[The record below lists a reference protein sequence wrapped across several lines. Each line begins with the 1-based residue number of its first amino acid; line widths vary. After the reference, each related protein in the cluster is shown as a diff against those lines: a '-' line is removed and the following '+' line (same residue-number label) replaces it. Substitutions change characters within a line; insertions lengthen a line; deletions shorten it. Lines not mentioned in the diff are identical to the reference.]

1 MTLFYYSQ
9 KHPKLYH
16 IGKKLIL
23 FLIFIF
29 IVAITATT
37 GCKSSQPQVQP
48 SSAFDRIA
56 FKSGRVPSGIVKL
69 NNGEY
74 REKTSE
80 QDSAQI
86 TVNLDD
92 HMATGKGG
100 HNDMAAAILV
110 SHLDG
115 GEVYYDLALLKKTQ
129 SGWENTDIVELGDRV
144 KIQSISI
151 EDDEIEVHLKV
162 HGPYDRDC
170 CATLEKT
177 FKYNVSGSKM
187 VKELDPEEQSSPPDL
202 EGTLWKW
209 QETYYKNDRYIL
221 SYDPNSYTV
230 QLLKEKRLTVRADC
244 NMAGGGY
251 AVDGEYIDLQITHS
265 TMAACPPE
273 SLSDVFLEDLN
284 AATRY
289 YFKNQKLYI
298 VLKNEAGVMVFSL

>member
-1 MTLFYYSQ
+1 M
-9 KHPKLYH
+9 
-16 IGKKLIL
+16 GKKLIL

-37 GCKSSQPQVQP
+37 GCKSSQPKVQS

-56 FKSGRVPSGIVKL
+56 FKSGRVPSGTVKL

-80 QDSAQI
+80 QESAQVV
-86 TVNLDD
+86 VNLDD

-129 SGWENTDIVELGDRV
+129 AGWENTDIVELGDRV

-151 EDDEIEVHLKV
+151 EDDEFVVHLKV

-170 CATLEKT
+170 CATLEKI
-177 FKYNVSGSKM
+177 FKYNVSGGKI

-209 QETYYKNDRYIL
+209 QETYYKNDRYIQ

-230 QLLKEKRLTVRADC
+230 QLLKDKRLNVRADC
-244 NMAGGGY
+244 NNAGGGY

-273 SLSDVFLEDLN
+273 SLSDIFMADLKS
-284 AATRY
+284 ATRY

>member
-1 MTLFYYSQ
+1 MTIFYAIHKHSNPHNWKEITILLSILLFV
-9 KHPKLYH
+9 
-16 IGKKLIL
+16 GT
-23 FLIFIF
+23 
-29 IVAITATT
+29 VTAT

-48 SSAFDRIA
+48 SSAFDSIA
-56 FKSGRVPSGIVKL
+56 FKSGRVPSGTVKL

-86 TVNLDD
+86 AVNLDD

-100 HNDMAAAILV
+100 NNDTAAAILV

-144 KIQSISI
+144 KIQSLSI
-151 EDDEIEVHLKV
+151 EEDKIVVDLKV

-170 CATLEKT
+170 CSTLKKT

-209 QETYYKNDRYIL
+209 QETYYKNDNYIQ
-221 SYDPNSYTV
+221 SYDPNSYTI
-230 QLLKEKRLTVRADC
+230 QLLKDKGLHVHADC
-244 NMAGGGY
+244 NMAGGKY
-251 AVDGEYIDLQITHS
+251 SLDGEFINLQLTHS
-265 TMAACPPE
+265 TMVACPPE
-273 SLSDVFLEDLN
+273 SLSDVFLMDLN

-289 YFKNQKLYI
+289 YFKNHKLYI

>member
-1 MTLFYYSQ
+1 MTIFYTTHKHRNPHNWKEIIILLF
-9 KHPKLYH
+9 
-16 IGKKLIL
+16 IL
-23 FLIFIF
+23 LFVGTIS
-29 IVAITATT
+29 ATD
-37 GCKSSQPQVQP
+37 CKSSQPEVQP
-48 SSAFDRIA
+48 SSAFDSIA

-86 TVNLDD
+86 VVNLDD

-129 SGWENTDIVELGDRV
+129 AGWENTDIVELGDRV

-151 EDDEIEVHLKV
+151 EEDKIVVDLKV

-170 CATLEKT
+170 CSTLEKT
-177 FKYNVSGSKM
+177 FKYNVSGSKIL
-187 VKELDPEEQSSPPDL
+187 KELSPEEQSFPPDL

-209 QETYYKNDRYIL
+209 QETYYKNDRYIQ

-230 QLLKEKRLTVRADC
+230 QLLKDKRLTVRSDC

-273 SLSDVFLEDLN
+273 SLSDVFLADLN